1 MFHVRVHTRLQLMM
15 YQIEVVLGAKEAPAP
30 APIKS
35 LSDRVAK
42 PRNAATKDKPKPAT
56 ETKAATGK
64 AARGRGRAGRGG
76 RNAGRPKP
84 KTAEELDAEMQDYFT
99 GPAEGDTAME
109 TNGGAVQPVANG
121 TADAGMDDEIM

>member
-1 MFHVRVHTRLQLMM
+1 MFHVQSHRRLQLTV

-35 LSDRVAK
+35 LSDRVARPK
-42 PRNAATKDKPKPAT
+42 NAAKDKPKPAT
-56 ETKAATGK
+56 ETKAAPGK

-121 TADAGMDDEIM
+121 TADAGMDDEIL